1 MTTRKLTKMAL
12 LTAVAL
18 IIFMVEAQIPNPVA
32 IPGVKLGLANVVTV
46 YALFALGWKEA
57 LMILV
62 ARVFLGSV
70 FSGQMMTF
78 FYALGGGLLCLASMA
93 VLKKFVTE
101 KQMWACSALG
111 AVFHNL
117 GQLIVAAFITKTA
130 AVFAYLPLLIVS
142 GILTG
147 LFTGVAAQ
155 AVFLRLKKIGKN

>member
-130 AVFAYLPLLIVS
+130 AVSPAVS
-142 GILTG
+142 S
-147 LFTGVAAQ
+147 ASSRSSKA
-155 AVFLRLKKIGKN
+155 KNSPSWMASASISRASRC

>member
-155 AVFLRLKKIGKN
+155 AVFLRLKKIVKN